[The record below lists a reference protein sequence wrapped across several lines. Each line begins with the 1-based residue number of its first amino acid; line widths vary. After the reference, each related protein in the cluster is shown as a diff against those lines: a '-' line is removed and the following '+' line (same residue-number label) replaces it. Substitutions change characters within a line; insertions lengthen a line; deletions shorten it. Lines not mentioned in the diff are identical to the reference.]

1 MKLKTLCLAVALVS
15 AAPSAL
21 AQEGPDPNGAVIV
34 GEAPDCATGVI
45 RSVIVGVG
53 TLCADGTV
61 GPGNAPGLLDGATVV
76 GKDNT
81 VDSYSTVFGRNNS
94 NSKGDIGES
103 GTFSTQVGRENSIDG
118 ILTNQFGNKNQST
131 GVNNHQFGHENI
143 TNGEGF
149 SSQFGWSNEAFG
161 TQNVQFGNHNSANGN
176 HNTQAG
182 KDNRVID
189 GFSNSML
196 GLGNELNGSQ
206 NHVHGNINTIEGQL
220 NSVSGTQNSVSG
232 SRNVVDGMDVQ
243 VLANRVVAG
252 GVSVRATAD
261 DCVAFGSYSECDES
275 DEFSVGGAAFQR
287 RVVNMADGRDAGDAV
302 NVRQVAPI
310 ADAFGGG
317 AGFANGQFV
326 APNYVFLDGTTH
338 NNVGSALDNLQSR
351 TWALEN
357 APGGGGVGPQGPQ
370 GDSAYRV
377 AVNNGFAGSEQDW
390 LASLRGADG
399 QDGRDG
405 RDGRDGL
412 DGVDGRDGERGER
425 GEKGGKGD
433 RGEPGAPGTGDGVEG
448 PQGPEGPAG
457 RDGADGRD
465 GIDGRDGFGGI
476 DGRSAY
482 EVAVAN
488 GFEGNE
494 QDWLESLHGRDG
506 RDGRDG
512 SDVAAGRNIEIEDNE
527 DGTRSVHLSD
537 VVELSEEGRLAVG
550 GTTVDARGV
559 RIQGGPSM
567 TQQGIDA
574 GNQRITGVA
583 AGRIERGS
591 TDAVN
596 GGQVWAIQ
604 QDMNDRWDQVNHR
617 IDGFDARI
625 DAVGAQAAAM
635 AQMNGAGQYLPVG
648 KVAVMGAW
656 GQYGNKSAFALGM
669 KVRSSERTSW
679 SAGLSV
685 APDGKAMGGVGF
697 AYTLP

>member
-76 GKDNT
+76 GTDNT

-94 NSKGDIGES
+94 NSKGAFGGS
-103 GTFSTQVGRENSIDG
+103 GTFSTQVGMENSIDG

-131 GVNNHQFGHENI
+131 GANNHQFGHENI
-143 TNGEGF
+143 TNGEGS

-161 TQNVQFGNHNSANGN
+161 TQNVQLGNHNSANGN
-176 HNTQAG
+176 YNTQAG
-182 KDNRVID
+182 TDNRVID
-189 GFSNSML
+189 GYSNSML

-206 NHVHGNINTIEGQL
+206 NHVHGNINTVEGQL

-243 VLANRVVAG
+243 VSANRVVAG
-252 GVSVRATAD
+252 GVSIRATAD

-275 DEFSVGGAAFQR
+275 DEFSVGGAAIQR
-287 RVVNMADGRDAGDAV
+287 RVVNMGDGRDANDAV
-302 NVRQVAPI
+302 NVGQVAPI
-310 ADAFGGG
+310 ADSFGGG

-326 APNYVFLDGTTH
+326 APNYGFRDGTNH
-338 NNVGSALDNLQSR
+338 SNVGSAVDNLDAR
-351 TWALEN
+351 VWNLEN
-357 APGGGGVGPQGPQ
+357 NSGGGG
-370 GDSAYRV
+370 
-377 AVNNGFAGSEQDW
+377 
-390 LASLRGADG
+390 
-399 QDGRDG
+399 
-405 RDGRDGL
+405 
-412 DGVDGRDGERGER
+412 
-425 GEKGGKGD
+425 
-433 RGEPGAPGTGDGVEG
+433 
-448 PQGPEGPAG
+448 QGPEGPQG
-457 RDGADGRD
+457 IQGA
-465 GIDGRDGFGGI
+465 

-494 QDWLESLHGRDG
+494 QKWLESLQGRDG
-506 RDGRDG
+506 RDGTGGG
-512 SDVAAGRNIEIEDNE
+512 SDVAAGRNVEVEDNA

-537 VVELSEEGRLAVG
+537 MVELSENG
-550 GTTVDARGV
+550 GV
-559 RIQGGPSM
+559 RIEGGPSM
-567 TQQGIDA
+567 TRQGIDA
-574 GNQRITGVA
+574 GNQRVTGVA

-596 GGQVWAIQ
+596 GGQLW
-604 QDMNDRWDQVNHR
+604 DMERRFDDRWTEVNNRLQRTDER
-617 IDGFDARI
+617 IDI
-625 DAVGAQAAAM
+625 LGAQSAALTMMAAAGSPHGL
-635 AQMNGAGQYLPVG
+635 QVG
-648 KVAVMGAW
+648 EVAFNVAPGF
-656 GQYGNKSAFALGM
+656 YGNKAALAVGYSS
-669 KVRSSERTSW
+669 RLSERVSV

-685 APDGKAMGGVGF
+685 ASGGRAMGGVGF
-697 AYTLP
+697 SFRLGR